1 MTSPT
6 APASDRPTVRRILLL
21 VLVGVI
27 GGTFSGA
34 LGVGGGIVMV
44 PLMLTLLKFD
54 QRRAAATSLAAIV
67 LSSISGAATYTG

>member
-1 MTSPT
+1 MTEPN
-6 APASDRPTVRRILLL
+6 APDPDRLTTRRILLML
-21 VLVGVI
+21 LVGVI

-44 PLMLTLLKFD
+44 PLMLGLLGFD

-67 LSSISGAATYTG
+67 LSSIWGTLT